1 MGWNWRDALWAE
13 LDDEDEVRRYVKAG
27 EWITYVTQTLLP
39 ELRKARRRAVVD
51 ILARDGW
58 DALRLAETVGS
69 RRTTIQR
76 LAEEGRALAREERHE
91 EARLEQEA
99 A

>member
-1 MGWNWRDALWAE
+1 MGWTWKDSLWEDLSQRDE
-13 LDDEDEVRRYVKAG
+13 IDQFVTTG
-27 EWITYVTQTLLP
+27 EWITYVTQSLLP

-51 ILARDGW
+51 LLKRDGW

-76 LAEEGRALAREERHE
+76 LAEEGRAILREEQRQE
-91 EARLEQEA
+91 REA

>member
-1 MGWNWRDALWAE
+1 MGWTWQDQLWSDLRE
-13 LDDEDEVRRYVKAG
+13 RDEVNRFVTTG

-39 ELRKARRRAVVD
+39 ELRKERRRAVVELLSRED
-51 ILARDGW
+51 W

-76 LAEEGRALAREERHE
+76 LAEEGRAILREESRE
-91 EARLEQEA
+91 AARLEA

>member
-1 MGWNWRDALWAE
+1 MELSWQDRLWHE
-13 LDDEDEVRRYVKAG
+13 LGEQDEVARYVKTG

-39 ELRKARRRAVVD
+39 ELRKERRRAVVD
-51 ILARDGW
+51 LLAKDGW

-76 LAEEGRALAREERHE
+76 LAEEGRALLREEQRSH
-91 EARLEQEA
+91 AQELPDA